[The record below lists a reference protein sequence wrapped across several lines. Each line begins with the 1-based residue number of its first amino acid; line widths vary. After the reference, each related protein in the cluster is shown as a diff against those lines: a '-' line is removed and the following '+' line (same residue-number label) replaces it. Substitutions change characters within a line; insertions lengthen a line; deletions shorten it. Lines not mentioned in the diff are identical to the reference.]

1 MEENKMINPIVI
13 DDVKNNGMVNPIVID
28 VKDPEKKE
36 YLILLVGLRGK
47 EEEFKDY
54 EFVIGRTATYELIK
68 TLIEDIDIDES
79 YVLVE
84 GVTLE
89 ERISVYKFMKHMHM
103 HFFQD
108 DLFDIEKYN
117 QGDEFEISEDG
128 SLEISSFNSKDYI

>member
-1 MEENKMINPIVI
+1 MDTSKMINPIVI
-13 DDVKNNGMVNPIVID
+13 DKVENNGMVNPIVID
-28 VKDPEKKE
+28 VKDPELKE

-54 EFVIGRTATYELIK
+54 QFIIGRKATYETIK
-68 TLIEDIDIDES
+68 TFIEDIDIDES

-84 GVTLE
+84 GVALE
-89 ERISVYKFMKHMHM
+89 DRISVYKFMKHMHM

-128 SLEISSFNSKDYI
+128 SLEISGFNSKDYI